1 MTEGQGNDIT
11 MLLGLEGKGFEVT
24 GVQAEGR
31 SLLVE
36 MRAGHE
42 EVSCPRCGSPS
53 LYRHGKSRSRR
64 VRHGWILGKRL
75 ELHIQGRQRWKCRDC
90 GKTFSETV
98 EFVRGRCRYTK
109 HAEAEVLRHL
119 RARSFRNVS
128 RELGMSYGTLR
139 RILSRVEAGPKM
151 MEFLEGEEE
160 IHLGID
166 EHSFSHH
173 DMVIIVTEL
182 RKRRVVGVLE
192 DDRLATLEDFLKK
205 IPANRVK
212 EVCIDMKTG
221 YRKVVQRL
229 FPEARVV
236 LDRFHVIADA
246 NKRMDEAR
254 RIEQDI
260 RKQGKGRENRS
271 IPKKIFLVGKEK
283 LGSTAKAELD
293 GLLRKYPAI
302 QGFYWTKERL
312 RELYQEESLNE
323 ARKKLDNLIM
333 TLKDSGDA
341 ELNRWANTLR
351 QWKEPLMN
359 FFHDRTTNGYTEGCN
374 TKAKMLKRVSFGMR
388 NVTVYVNKIML
399 GFLPHE
405 SFHTI

>member
-1 MTEGQGNDIT
+1 
-11 MLLGLEGKGFEVT
+11 
-24 GVQAEGR
+24 
-31 SLLVE
+31 
-36 MRAGHE
+36 
-42 EVSCPRCGSPS
+42 
-53 LYRHGKSRSRR
+53 
-64 VRHGWILGKRL
+64 
-75 ELHIQGRQRWKCRDC
+75 
-90 GKTFSETV
+90 
-98 EFVRGRCRYTK
+98 
-109 HAEAEVLRHL
+109 
-119 RARSFRNVS
+119 
-128 RELGMSYGTLR
+128 
-139 RILSRVEAGPKM
+139 M
-151 MEFLEGEEE
+151 MEFLEGGEE

-260 RKQGKGRENRS
+260 RKQGKGRQNRS
-271 IPKKIFLVGKEK
+271 IPKKIFLVGKKK

-312 RELYQEESLNE
+312 RELYREESLNE

-341 ELNRWANTLR
+341 EFNRWANTLR

-399 GFLPHE
+399 GFLPYE